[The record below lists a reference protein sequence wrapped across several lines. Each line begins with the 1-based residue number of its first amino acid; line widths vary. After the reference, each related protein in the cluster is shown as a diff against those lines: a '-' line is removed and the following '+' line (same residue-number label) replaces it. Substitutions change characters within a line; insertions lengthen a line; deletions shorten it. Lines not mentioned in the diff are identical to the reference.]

1 MSDYNLTGTIKLLND
16 MQTFESGF
24 KKREFVVTTQG
35 EYPQDIKLEALKDN
49 ADKLANF
56 KVGDTVVVNFDIRG
70 NEYNGKYYNNLIA
83 WKIAMTSVTNFEGIK
98 QENPGI
104 GYNPNQLNGEM
115 AEDFNE
121 NQQSIVNDESDEL
134 PF

>member
-35 EYPQDIKLEALKDN
+35 EYPQDIKLEAAGALQIS
-49 ADKLANF
+49 LANF

-83 WKIAMTSVTNFEGIK
+83 WKIAMTSSTTFEGIK
-98 QENPGI
+98 QENPGGGKAI
-104 GYNPNQLNGEM
+104 LP
-115 AEDFNE
+115 DE
-121 NQQSIVNDESDEL
+121 NIKDEL

>member
-35 EYPQDIKLEALKDN
+35 EYSQDIKLEALKDN

>member
-1 MSDYNLTGTIKLLND
+1 MSDYNLTGTIKVLND

-35 EYPQDIKLEALKDN
+35 EYSQDIKLEALKDN

>member
-16 MQTFESGF
+16 VQTFDSGF

-35 EYPQDIKLEALKDN
+35 EYPQDIKLEAFKDN

-83 WKIAMTSVTNFEGIK
+83 WKIAMTSGTNFEGIK
-98 QENPGI
+98 QE
-104 GYNPNQLNGEM
+104 NPNQLNGEM

>member
-1 MSDYNLTGTIKLLND
+1 VLND

-35 EYPQDIKLEALKDN
+35 EYSQDIKLEALKDN

>member
-1 MSDYNLTGTIKLLND
+1 MLND

-35 EYPQDIKLEALKDN
+35 EYSQDIKLEALKDN